1 MEGDMKENIRMIKKR
16 DLGLFMGIMEKY
28 IRVIGKMG
36 KRMGKEK
43 YIILIIKGGEK
54 DCGKMEKESGIMIN

>member
-1 MEGDMKENIRMIKKR
+1 MKGNIRMIKKR

-43 YIILIIKGGEK
+43 YIILIIKDNNKIKIEYL
-54 DCGKMEKESGIMIN
+54 I